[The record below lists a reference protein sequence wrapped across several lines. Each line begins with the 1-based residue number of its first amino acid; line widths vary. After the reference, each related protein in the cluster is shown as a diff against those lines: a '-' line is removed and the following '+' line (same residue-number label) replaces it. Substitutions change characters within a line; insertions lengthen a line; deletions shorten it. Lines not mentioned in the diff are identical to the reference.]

1 MRIPGRF
8 AVSILFGVMSA
19 AAPDFAPAAELLPSE
34 PVARTVV
41 EVLLHNA
48 APEGGGFPWGS
59 PLSALAAS
67 PQVRAS
73 AGFSAK
79 CDADILSAGT
89 SGCTAFVPTSGTGFA
104 RAYYATPNDGLLMI
118 ESNATDFD
126 CARFEDIAS
135 PTGGHRAE
143 LARLG
148 WNYLRRERRPE
159 GDDAIVE
166 AQLFARNGVGVEL
179 TFIKIES
186 RNACGV
192 QSFVSKRL

>member
-1 MRIPGRF
+1 MRVPGKF
-8 AVSILFGVMSA
+8 AVGILLGVVSA
-19 AAPDFAPAAELLPSE
+19 AAPVFAPAAELLPAE

-41 EVLLHNA
+41 EVLLRNA
-48 APEGGGFPWGS
+48 APEAAGFPWGS
-59 PLSALAAS
+59 PLAALAAS
-67 PQVRAS
+67 AQVRAS

-79 CDADILSAGT
+79 CVADIMSAGT
-89 SGCTAFVPTSGTGFA
+89 PDCTAFVPTSSTGFA
-104 RAYYATPNDGLLMI
+104 RAYYATPGDGLLMV

-148 WNYLRRERRPE
+148 WKYLRRERRPE

-166 AQLFARNGVGVEL
+166 AQLFARNGIGVEL
-179 TFIKIES
+179 VFIKVES